1 MRLLIDTNVVLDFL
15 QERKPFVED
24 AARLFERVD
33 GGEIEGFIAATT
45 ITNIYYIVRR
55 AAGVKVAQDAIAQ
68 VLTDLH
74 ICAVDRTV
82 LEQAILHRSRCAN
95 ALNFRDFEDAVQY
108 ACGIAYAVDAI
119 VTRDASGFVAAGI
132 PVMSPGEL
140 ENILA
145 SKRSPLNDSL

>member
-1 MRLLIDTNVVLDFL
+1 MRLLIDTNVVLDLL

-24 AARLFERVD
+24 AVRLFKRVD
-33 GGEIEGFIAATT
+33 AGEIEGFIAATT

-55 AAGVKVAQDAIAQ
+55 AAGAKVAQEAIAQ

-82 LEQAILHRSRCAN
+82 LEQAN

-108 ACGIAYAVDAI
+108 ACGMAHGVDAI
-119 VTRDASGFVAAGI
+119 VTRDVSGFVSAGI

-140 ENILA
+140 ENILV
-145 SKRSPLNDSL
+145 SKLPPLNDSL